1 MSRPVTGP
9 ESDDGDRPL
18 AALSAED
25 QALCRSAFA
34 ATANAHAPY
43 SRFAVGAAVRAA
55 SGVVYQGSNLENAS
69 YGLAICAEAAAL
81 VAANNAGDRIV
92 TAIAVTGH
100 LKSAG
105 SSASAIVTPCGRC
118 RQMIAEFA
126 GLSHTDIAVLCCS
139 GDLSRVRATSID
151 ALLPHAFGRS
161 SLPG

>member
-1 MSRPVTGP
+1 MTAPDADEG
-9 ESDDGDRPL
+9 GRPL
-18 AALSAED
+18 AELSAED
-25 QALCRSAFA
+25 QSLCRAAYA

-55 SGVVYQGSNLENAS
+55 SGAVYQGSNLENAS

-81 VAANNAGDRIV
+81 VAANNAGDRVV

-105 SSASAIVTPCGRC
+105 STASAIVTPCGRC

-126 GLSHTDIAVLCCS
+126 GLANADIPVLCCA
-139 GDLSRVRATSID
+139 GDLSRVLATSID
-151 ALLPHAFGRS
+151 ALLPHAFGRA

>member
-1 MSRPVTGP
+1 MSDPDDDGSRP
-9 ESDDGDRPL
+9 
-18 AALSAED
+18 LSGLPADD
-25 QALCRSAFA
+25 QALCRAAFA
-34 ATANAHAPY
+34 ATANAHVPY
-43 SRFAVGAAVRAA
+43 SRFAVGAAVRTA

-100 LKSAG
+100 LMNPG
-105 SSASAIVTPCGRC
+105 SSPAIVVTPCGRC

-126 GLSHTDIAVLCCS
+126 GLARADIAVLCCT
-139 GDLSRVRATSID
+139 GDLSRVLATSID
-151 ALLPHAFGRS
+151 ALLPHSFGRH